1 MIKQQ
6 ILYASIGYLQLRVL
20 ECTHNKDRYDVT
32 FLSTEYPEWRIWHKS
47 VDSMKCKELLF
58 MYKLRSYLFR
68 LLPPKLT
75 HWLITIQEGVQMNQ
89 QSLYNYKKLIMEHK
103 KNIIVTRTLQHQKV
117 YFTMDQYAEWVKQQK
132 LQCHN
137 QD

>member
-1 MIKQQ
+1 
-6 ILYASIGYLQLRVL
+6 
-20 ECTHNKDRYDVT
+20 
-32 FLSTEYPEWRIWHKS
+32 
-47 VDSMKCKELLF
+47 
-58 MYKLRSYLFR
+58 
-68 LLPPKLT
+68 
-75 HWLITIQEGVQMNQ
+75 MNQ

-103 KNIIVTRTLQHQKV
+103 KNIIVTRTLQQQKV